1 MRRCPGLTSLTCH
14 SCSHHICNFMYLPF
28 HLTQWWV
35 LFMLCSAEVED
46 RTLCLLL
53 PLDKHAIS
61 DLHLESL
68 CVYLHLCL
76 EVQGWHHVPSSIT
89 SLISLCMFICV
100 YSVHYV
106 YMHIDICVHAQESN
120 CMWKPEAGARP
131 LISLL
136 FVYWDMV
143 SRYIRGSC
151 FLYCRAG
158 SVEQLSSWMVCA

>member
-1 MRRCPGLTSLTCH
+1 
-14 SCSHHICNFMYLPF
+14 MYLPF

-53 PLDKHAIS
+53 PLDKHACYLWATSWVFVCVCVCVSAPVLGGPGLTSCALFNHIL
-61 DLHLESL
+61 DFTLHVYMCVQCAL
-68 CVYLHLCL
+68 C
-76 EVQGWHHVPSSIT
+76 
-89 SLISLCMFICV
+89 
-100 YSVHYV
+100 
-106 YMHIDICVHAQESN
+106 YMHIYICVHAQACN

-143 SRYIRGSC
+143 SHCVRGSC

-158 SVEQLSSWMVCA
+158 SVEQPSSWMVCA